1 MDEQIKTYIK
11 LNMAHTKETCITPA
25 VISRQL
31 PKLYIGVS
39 SSRFSEDGGPTHKKA
54 TTSDY
59 TPLQR
64 KPLPVSSILTLVQE
78 LETYILNIP
87 DVALVAPR
95 NRYTGLRPSEEPLD
109 IIR

>member
-39 SSRFSEDGGPTHKKA
+39 SSLSPRMED
-54 TTSDY
+54 
-59 TPLQR
+59 PLTR
-64 KPLPVSSILTLVQE
+64 KRQHLTILHCNVNL
-78 LETYILNIP
+78 Y
-87 DVALVAPR
+87 
-95 NRYTGLRPSEEPLD
+95 RYQVF
-109 IIR
+109 